1 MKILCRILGVAVCF
15 LSISISSALADH
27 DASLYPPLRTHGPA
41 AGKPS
46 AQVELVDLKPVQL
59 RPREA
64 QSVTVMLN
72 AAYSQGQM
80 RVQVS
85 AAEPLEMLGD
95 QSNFHFDLAQG
106 GPYSLPLELY
116 LPVPGRHYLNIA
128 VELDSPD
135 TPINFRALA
144 VIVDG
149 GEDSLTAPLL
159 EPPAAAGGGRKIHS
173 LPARERVTPAK

>member
-15 LSISISSALADH
+15 LSVSTSSASAH
-27 DASLYPPLRTHGPA
+27 QNASLYPLRTHGPA

-85 AAEPLEMLGD
+85 AAEPLEVLGE
-95 QSNFHFDLAQG
+95 QSTFHFDLAQG

-116 LPVPGRHYLNIA
+116 LPVPGRHYVNIA

-135 TPINFRALA
+135 TPINFRALS

-159 EPPAAAGGGRKIHS
+159 EPPTAASGGRKIHS

>member
-1 MKILCRILGVAVCF
+1 MKNLCRILGVAGCF
-15 LSISISSALADH
+15 LCVSTSSASAHLN
-27 DASLYPPLRTHGPA
+27 ASLYPLRTHGPA

-85 AAEPLEMLGD
+85 AAEPLEVLGR
-95 QSNFHFDLAQG
+95 SEERRVG
-106 GPYSLPLELY
+106 KE
-116 LPVPGRHYLNIA
+116 GR
-128 VELDSPD
+128 SW
-135 TPINFRALA
+135 T
-144 VIVDG
+144 
-149 GEDSLTAPLL
+149 
-159 EPPAAAGGGRKIHS
+159 
-173 LPARERVTPAK
+173 